1 VEGSAAVSAFA
12 ELKEQHRLQ
21 KRALIEA
28 AAARTFAEKG
38 HDATTVADVARAAG
52 LSPAAIY
59 LYFASRDELLFA
71 TAVAEIDE
79 LEQRVRDSLE
89 NVSDPEK
96 ALRALVTAYL
106 DFYRERPE
114 GFAMLMAGL
123 QRGSRLRAPAEA
135 VAAYDRGA
143 LRCLSLLH
151 DVVERGMEQGAFL
164 KGDSWQL
171 TYSIWGT
178 FHGVLQLAANQPNRE
193 RFLGQNVNDLLETAT
208 NALLEGMKT
217 R

>member
-1 VEGSAAVSAFA
+1 MEASAAPSAFV

-38 HDATTVADVARAAG
+38 PDAATVADVARAAG
-52 LSPAAIY
+52 LSAGAIY
-59 LYFASRDELLFA
+59 LYFESRDELLFA
-71 TAVAEIDE
+71 TAVAEIGE
-79 LEQRVRDSLE
+79 LERRVQVSLE
-89 NVSDPEK
+89 KVSDPEQ
-96 ALRALVTAYL
+96 ALRALVGAYF

-123 QRGSRLRAPAEA
+123 QRSSRLRAPAEA

-143 LRCLSLLH
+143 LRCLTFLH
-151 DVVERGMEQGAFL
+151 DIVERGMDEGTFR
-164 KGDSWQL
+164 KGNAWEL
-171 TYSIWGT
+171 TYAIWGT
-178 FHGVLQLAANQPNRE
+178 FHGVLQLAGNQPDRE
-193 RFLGQNVNDLLETAT
+193 RFLGQTVSGLLETAT
-208 NALLEGMKT
+208 EALLGGMKT

>member
-1 VEGSAAVSAFA
+1 MGRSAAASAFA

-38 HDATTVADVARAAG
+38 HDVATVADVARAAG
-52 LSPAAIY
+52 LSAGAIY

-71 TAVAEIDE
+71 TAVSEIEE
-79 LEQRVRDSLE
+79 LERRVAAALE
-89 NVSDPEK
+89 QVSDPET
-96 ALRALVTAYL
+96 ALRALVTAYF

-123 QRGSRLRAPAEA
+123 QRSSRMRAPAEA

-143 LRCLSLLH
+143 LRCLTFLH
-151 DVVERGMEQGAFL
+151 DIVQRGMDEGSFR
-164 KGDSWQL
+164 KGNAWEL
-171 TYSIWGT
+171 TYAVWGT
-178 FHGVLQLAANQPNRE
+178 FHGVLQLAGNQADRE
-193 RFLGQNVNDLLETAT
+193 RFLGQTVGGLLETAT
-208 NALLEGMKT
+208 EALLEGIKT